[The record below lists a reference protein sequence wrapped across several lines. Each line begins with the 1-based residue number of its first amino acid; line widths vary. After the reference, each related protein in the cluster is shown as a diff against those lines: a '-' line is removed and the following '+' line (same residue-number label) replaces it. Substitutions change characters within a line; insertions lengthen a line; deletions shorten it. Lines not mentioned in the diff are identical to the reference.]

1 MNQRNLKA
9 VPDRPRISERTARQQ
24 KALDAI
30 LERQA
35 EAPYGEGT
43 VDPVAH
49 GNYINVDEVS
59 RRATKI
65 VVTDSPVPLIRSIL
79 KKLGL
84 MK

>member
-1 MNQRNLKA
+1 MNHRNLSA

-35 EAPYGEGT
+35 DAPYGMGT
-43 VDPVAH
+43 VDPVAQ

-65 VVTDSPVPLIRSIL
+65 IVVDSPVPVWRAMLR
-79 KKLGL
+79 KLRL
-84 MK
+84 MR